1 MRKTRNRF
9 ADHGLSLDVV
19 EDRPPMT
26 KTVLGEP
33 GRDAEI
39 ETVKELLRNM
49 GRADIGVYS

>member
-1 MRKTRNRF
+1 
-9 ADHGLSLDVV
+9 
-19 EDRPPMT
+19 MT